1 MKPMAATGNMK
12 PIISTAS
19 GGLHNIT
26 PPRLS
31 DMSFVR
37 RVRDDSDSDSSS
49 DSSSDDEV
57 CVWNKDRDIA
67 DMCHCWAKD
76 MLFNEKGDK
85 KGRTH
90 AYSSCCEKIVN
101 KAKSKNC
108 VDYKKHLIYNNKN
121 CTSECEEWKECA
133 QGGAKKYEHGNYHS
147 TCYAVDNP
155 AAEWPGS
162 DENKATPPG
171 GNPLGCIQ
179 TVIFVYLVMYVII
192 GLLLQ

>member
-57 CVWNKDRDIA
+57 CVWNKD
-67 DMCHCWAKD
+67 
-76 MLFNEKGDK
+76 
-85 KGRTH
+85 
-90 AYSSCCEKIVN
+90 SSYI
-101 KAKSKNC
+101 
-108 VDYKKHLIYNNKN
+108 
-121 CTSECEEWKECA
+121 
-133 QGGAKKYEHGNYHS
+133 
-147 TCYAVDNP
+147 
-155 AAEWPGS
+155 
-162 DENKATPPG
+162 PP
-171 GNPLGCIQ
+171 PPPPPPSPI
-179 TVIFVYLVMYVII
+179 
-192 GLLLQ
+192 